1 MIPSYPQICIS
12 LALCATLPLQAR
24 RAVCYKE
31 VVRLLN
37 LVGVLVLC
45 AVVALAQEE
54 DQRIPTFISDVEMVS
69 VAIAVQDG
77 DGNFVRDITQDQF
90 KVYEDGVEQ
99 KIELFASGLDESW
112 VGLPPDVKDE
122 LSGRQVIGLILD
134 ASGSMEDDMPLL
146 QSAAIKF
153 LMNIPKT
160 ESLFIMDFDENIR
173 LSRYSSDDQRVIADR
188 IYEVKSEGWTALYD
202 AVATF
207 LERVYDLDGRKTLVI
222 FSDGV
227 DSRSTLGIG
236 EIYEMVKLSNVTM
249 HSIHFAGN
257 SRASIRFQESR
268 FLRQLARET
277 GGSYAQGQSLKGI
290 DELFD
295 KILDELF
302 SQYNIAY
309 LSSNKETNGKY
320 RKIKVNVDVDD
331 VKIRHRRGYFGPEPP
346 PTNQ

>member
-1 MIPSYPQICIS
+1 MRS
-12 LALCATLPLQAR
+12 LSLGG
-24 RAVCYKE
+24 
-31 VVRLLN
+31 LL
-37 LVGVLVLC
+37 LLSSVT
-45 AVVALAQEE
+45 ALAQEE
-54 DQRIPTFISDVEMVS
+54 DQHIPTFTTDVEMVS
-69 VAIAVQDG
+69 VAIAVEDR
-77 DGNFVRDITQDQF
+77 DGNFVRDLTADQF
-90 KVYEDGVEQ
+90 KVYEDGVQ
-99 KIELFASGLDESW
+99 QTIELFASGLDESW
-112 VGLPPDVKDE
+112 VELPPEVKDE

-160 ESLFIMDFDENIR
+160 ENLFIMDFDENIR

-188 IYEVKSEGWTALYD
+188 IYEVESEGWTALYD

-207 LERVYDLDGRKTLVI
+207 LERVYDLDGSKTLVI

-249 HSIHFAGN
+249 HSIHFAGSSSA
-257 SRASIRFQESR
+257 SRRFQESR

-277 GGSYAQGQSLKGI
+277 GGTYAQGQSLKGI

-309 LSSNKETNGKY
+309 LSSNDETNGKY
-320 RKIKVNVDVDD
+320 RKIKVKVDVDD

>member
-1 MIPSYPQICIS
+1 MRS
-12 LALCATLPLQAR
+12 LSLG
-24 RAVCYKE
+24 
-31 VVRLLN
+31 
-37 LVGVLVLC
+37 GVLLLSSVT
-45 AVVALAQEE
+45 AIAQDE
-54 DQRIPTFISDVEMVS
+54 DQRIPTFTTDVEMVS
-69 VAIAVQDG
+69 VAVAVQDR
-77 DGNFVRDITQDQF
+77 DGNFVRDLTADQF

-112 VGLPPDVKDE
+112 VELPPEVKDE
-122 LSGRQVIGLILD
+122 LSGRRVIGLIMD

-146 QSAAIKF
+146 RNAAIKF

-160 ESLFIMDFDENIR
+160 ENLFIMDFDENIR

-188 IYEVKSEGWTALYD
+188 IYEIESEGWTALYD

-207 LERVYDLDGRKTLVI
+207 LERVYYLDGRKTLVV

-227 DSRSTLGIG
+227 DSRSTLSIG

-249 HSIHFAGN
+249 HSIHFAGSSSA
-257 SRASIRFQESR
+257 SRRFEQSR

-277 GGSYAQGQSLKGI
+277 GGSYEQGQSLKKI

-309 LSSNKETNGKY
+309 LSSNEETNGKY
-320 RKIKVNVDVDD
+320 RKIKIEVDVDD
-331 VKIRHRRGYFGPEPP
+331 IKIRHRRGYFGPEPP
-346 PTNQ
+346 PTNR